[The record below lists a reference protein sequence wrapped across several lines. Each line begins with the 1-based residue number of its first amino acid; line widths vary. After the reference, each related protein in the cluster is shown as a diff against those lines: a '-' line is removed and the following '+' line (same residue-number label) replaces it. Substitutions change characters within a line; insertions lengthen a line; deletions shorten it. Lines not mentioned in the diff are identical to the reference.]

1 VGISLVDQQAGDL
14 RRTEAGG
21 VHALHEKPSVLTLAE
36 RHEGDAVVLSA
47 EGIVDM
53 AAAPTLTEQIR
64 AILRQRPAAL
74 VVDLTGVT
82 FLATAG
88 MSVLMEAYRKSKEL
102 AICFRVVAQ
111 GPVTVKSMQL
121 LGIDDLLAIY
131 PTVSTALQGVPSSGT
146 STA

>member
-1 VGISLVDQQAGDL
+1 MHDN
-14 RRTEAGG
+14 
-21 VHALHEKPSVLTLAE
+21 PSPLTLAE
-36 RHEGDAVVLSA
+36 RRDGDAVVLSA

-53 AAAPTLTEQIR
+53 AAAPTLTDQIR
-64 AILRQRPAAL
+64 EILRQRPVVL

-88 MSVLMEAYRKSKEL
+88 MSVLMEAYRKSEEL
-102 AICFRVVAQ
+102 AICFRIVAH

-131 PTVSTALQGVPSSGT
+131 PTVSTALQGVPRNGT
-146 STA
+146 PTA